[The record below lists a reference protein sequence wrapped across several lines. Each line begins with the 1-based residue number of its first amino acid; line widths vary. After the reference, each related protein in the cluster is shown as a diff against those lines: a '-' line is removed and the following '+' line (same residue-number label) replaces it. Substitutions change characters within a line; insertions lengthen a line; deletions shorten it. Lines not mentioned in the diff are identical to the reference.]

1 MNEAIA
7 DQVWMM
13 MIHTDIDKLMPE
25 ITPQKEW

>member
-13 MIHTDIDKLMPE
+13 MIHTDIDKQTPE
-25 ITPQKEW
+25 ITAQKE